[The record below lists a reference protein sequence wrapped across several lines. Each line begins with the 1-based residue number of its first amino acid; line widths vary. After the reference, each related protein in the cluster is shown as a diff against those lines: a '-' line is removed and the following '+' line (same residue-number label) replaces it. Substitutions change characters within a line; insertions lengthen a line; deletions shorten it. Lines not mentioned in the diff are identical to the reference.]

1 MFVLWFMER
10 FVPLLRMNWDHELF
24 LRKSGIGLPHST
36 TLARITACHSF
47 REVVE
52 CGSPYAAFAVFCCGI
67 RKPDARFVQRAQ
79 LISANRK

>member
-24 LRKSGIGLPHST
+24 LRKSGTGLPHST

-47 REVVE
+47 REVVG
-52 CGSPYAAFAVFCCGI
+52 CGSPMPLSQYFVVAFANQTHGSCRG
-67 RKPDARFVQRAQ
+67 
-79 LISANRK
+79 LN